1 MAATYGFF
9 NSLNGDRTYNADQMS
24 EYFDGLVSNGVYE
37 GVGEALQVLTATGM
51 NVSVQPGRAIIN
63 CKWFNLDS
71 AETVPITAAAA
82 ALNRYTAV
90 VIRLN
95 MSSRTIAI
103 TTIDGTPATNPV
115 MPQISDTAQIK
126 DLCLAMIYVAA
137 GATSLTQANI
147 TDMRASTSCGWVT
160 GLIKQVDTSQ
170 LFLQWQT
177 AYEDYYTRMTAAF
190 DEWFSNLTQQL
201 NVNTF
206 IKAFRQHTVMD
217 GTQTRVLLSIQ
228 GYTYDESDII
238 NVFINGLYGH
248 LGTDYTIDQINGSTY
263 ITPAATGEGTVIDV
277 VIYRSQIGFY
287 LVAANDTDG
296 VGTENNEGIT
306 A

>member
-37 GVGEALQVLTATGM
+37 NVGEALQVLTATGM

-71 AETVPITAAAA
+71 AETVPIAAAAA

-90 VIRLN
+90 VLRLN
-95 MSSRTIAI
+95 MSARSITL
-103 TTIDGTPATNPV
+103 TTIDGTPATNPI
-115 MPQISDTAQIK
+115 MPQISNTAQIK
-126 DLCLAMIYVAA
+126 DLCLAMVYVAA

-147 TDMRASTSCGWVT
+147 TDMRASASCGWVT

-177 AYEDYYTRMTAAF
+177 AYEDYYNRMTAAF
-190 DEWFSNLTQQL
+190 DGLHKPSIIQQTPDCNACNL
-201 NVNTF
+201 
-206 IKAFRQHTVMD
+206 AFHYSLTNYTAPRWSPRRFPPPVPP
-217 GTQTRVLLSIQ
+217 LSHSWRWGCSCPQ
-228 GYTYDESDII
+228 NRAGRA
-238 NVFINGLYGH
+238 VPGGP
-248 LGTDYTIDQINGSTY
+248 GQ
-263 ITPAATGEGTVIDV
+263 
-277 VIYRSQIGFY
+277 
-287 LVAANDTDG
+287 
-296 VGTENNEGIT
+296 
-306 A
+306 

>member
-1 MAATYGFF
+1 MAVTYGFF

-24 EYFDGLVSNGVYE
+24 EYFDGLVSNGIYE
-37 GVGEALQVLTATGM
+37 DIGGALQVLSATGM

-63 CKWFNLDS
+63 CKWFNSDS

-90 VIRLN
+90 VLRLS
-95 MSSRTIAI
+95 MSARTITL

-115 MPQISDTAQIK
+115 MPEISNTALVK
-126 DLCLAMIYVAA
+126 DLCLAMVYIPA
-137 GATSLTQANI
+137 GAVEISQANI
-147 TDMRASTSCGWVT
+147 TDMRASALCGWVT

-177 AYEDYYTRMTAAF
+177 AYETYYTTMTEAF

-206 IKAFRQHTVMD
+206 IKAFRKHAELTAGSSSVALNME
-217 GTQTRVLLSIQ
+217 
-228 GYTYDESDII
+228 GYTYDPSDII
-238 NVFINGLYGH
+238 RVFINGLYAVE
-248 LGTDYTIDQINGSTY
+248 GTDYTLSVSGD
-263 ITPAATGEGTVIDV
+263 AAVVQGLPEVEGTAVDV
-277 VIYRSQIGFY
+277 EILRSQIGFY
-287 LVAANDTDG
+287 IVSAGNNYG